1 MIKDYDLNQPINKNK
16 ATQGGNIYLVIYLK
30 DIRTGTQVYW
40 KPGGRKWSRGHGEM
54 LLLP

>member
-40 KPGGRKWSRGHGEM
+40 KPGGRK
-54 LLLP
+54 